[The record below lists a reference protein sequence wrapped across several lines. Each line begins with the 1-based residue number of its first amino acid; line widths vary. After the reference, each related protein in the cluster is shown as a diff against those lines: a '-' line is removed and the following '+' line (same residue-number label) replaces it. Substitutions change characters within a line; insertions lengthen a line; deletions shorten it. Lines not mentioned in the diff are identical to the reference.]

1 MYVSRID
8 ALPFFLFLKFCLER
22 ERKGVFFLGGREM
35 LTEDFLFL
43 VISVA
48 QVTQLGIGRDVWT
61 LTPENIEKALKV
73 SIQHFLSLPLF
84 LFLLLTAGR
93 NRCTTS
99 TKSSTCW

>member
-1 MYVSRID
+1 
-8 ALPFFLFLKFCLER
+8 
-22 ERKGVFFLGGREM
+22 M

-73 SIQHFLSLPLF
+73 SNKKSLNTFPPSF
-84 LFLLLTAGR
+84 FSLLLTAGR

>member
-1 MYVSRID
+1 MP
-8 ALPFFLFLKFCLER
+8 PFF
-22 ERKGVFFLGGREM
+22 FFFGRGKRSVLGGEREM

-73 SIQHFLSLPLF
+73 SE
-84 LFLLLTAGR
+84 
-93 NRCTTS
+93 
-99 TKSSTCW
+99 

>member
-1 MYVSRID
+1 M
-8 ALPFFLFLKFCLER
+8 
-22 ERKGVFFLGGREM
+22 FLGEREM

-73 SIQHFLSLPLF
+73 S
-84 LFLLLTAGR
+84 
-93 NRCTTS
+93 
-99 TKSSTCW
+99 

>member
-1 MYVSRID
+1 MPS
-8 ALPFFLFLKFCLER
+8 LFLEAFEFGRGR
-22 ERKGVFFLGGREM
+22 EKECFFVGGREM

-73 SIQHFLSLPLF
+73 SE
-84 LFLLLTAGR
+84 
-93 NRCTTS
+93 
-99 TKSSTCW
+99 

>member
-1 MYVSRID
+1 
-8 ALPFFLFLKFCLER
+8 
-22 ERKGVFFLGGREM
+22 M

-73 SIQHFLSLPLF
+73 RLSLPPHHPLF
-84 LFLLLTAGR
+84 SF
-93 NRCTTS
+93 S
-99 TKSSTCW
+99 Y